1 MTIFGGRSNQ
11 KGKEVL
17 SFFRC
22 ALKGASGVP
31 FPAFLLRCLISN
43 YAGSRDLTRNAS
55 LAIRAKKIA
64 PNAIDLLVI
73 VNRDRC
79 VGAGARLVGNGNVVD
94 QATKSL
100 CCGQNDCKEV
110 PAANVIQP
118 RADHRWHFS
127 FAIDVAVRCPRLI
140 ASAPKSAIKTFA
152 VRAAT
157 WKTRSSNSSTW
168 TAELRSECWMSRDGL
183 QCEADVCKPSC
194 RKIPICRVRQHSA
207 AAEL

>member
-1 MTIFGGRSNQ
+1 VYDDLWGTVKPERE
-11 KGKEVL
+11 EVL

-64 PNAIDLLVI
+64 PNAIDASGHCR
-73 VNRDRC
+73 NRDRC
-79 VGAGARLVGNGNVVD
+79 VGAGARLVGNGNVAD

-110 PAANVIQP
+110 PAADVIQP
-118 RADHRWHFS
+118 RADHRWHLVS
-127 FAIDVAVRCPRLI
+127 P
-140 ASAPKSAIKTFA
+140 
-152 VRAAT
+152 
-157 WKTRSSNSSTW
+157 STW
-168 TAELRSECWMSRDGL
+168 PCDALAGRALLAVHLEWSN
-183 QCEADVCKPSC
+183 
-194 RKIPICRVRQHSA
+194 
-207 AAEL
+207 